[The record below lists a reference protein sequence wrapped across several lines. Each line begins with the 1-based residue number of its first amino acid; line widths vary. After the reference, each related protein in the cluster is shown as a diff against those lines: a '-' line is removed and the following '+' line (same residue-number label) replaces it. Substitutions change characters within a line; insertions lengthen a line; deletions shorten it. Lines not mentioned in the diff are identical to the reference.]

1 VQSQQFGIFEPTMFK
16 DSSNSNSQ
24 DAGIGDLLDYF
35 LIFPKNHLKCSQ
47 PLENIDANRI
57 ALYCYPKKTEWNT
70 VYSL

>member
-1 VQSQQFGIFEPTMFK
+1 MQSQQFGIFEPTMFK
-16 DSSNSNSQ
+16 DSSISNSQ

-57 ALYCYPKKTEWNT
+57 AP
-70 VYSL
+70 